1 MNEIYT
7 LNLHET
13 TLSFGKR
20 NKREDNN
27 MSKSN

>member
-13 TLSFGKR
+13 TLPFGKR
-20 NKREDNN
+20 NKRKNN